1 MPASRSIGLL
11 LAVIAMA
18 VGGFLLLRPSDDE
31 PSSATAPAAT
41 TTPTPSA
48 TTTGTTTNP
57 TATTAVLKP
66 TLVRLEGGSPVGGK
80 KEIEVTKGDT
90 IRLTVTSDAPGEIH
104 VHGFDIEKETAP
116 GTPARFRFTAD
127 IEGRFEVESHP
138 SDTQIAEI
146 TVNP

>member
-31 PSSATAPAAT
+31 PSSATAPAAA

-48 TTTGTTTNP
+48 TTTGTTTSP
-57 TATTAVLKP
+57 TASTAVPRP
-66 TLVRLEGGSPVGGK
+66 TLIRLEGGSPVGGK

-104 VHGFDIEKETAP
+104 VHGFDIEREAAA

-138 SDTQIAEI
+138 DDTQIAEI